1 MLGTHITK
9 VEFAYQDE
17 EDWSW
22 EVRLFNDAGDRVY
35 IGFRKDRIVLWDG
48 VAQRV
53 IWTIRA
59 QVSGPPEPTL
69 TATR

>member
-9 VEFAYQDE
+9 VEFDYQDG

-22 EVRLFNDAGDRVY
+22 EVRLFNDIGNKVY

-53 IWTIRA
+53 IWTIMA
-59 QVSGPPEPTL
+59 KVGGSSEPVI